1 MQTNGSV
8 IHFPKQSK
16 SAANTP
22 KQKPEKKKCTVLE
35 WLRSGYRFPH
45 ETTPLPKDRRKP

>member
-1 MQTNGSV
+1 MQTNGSL

-16 SAANTP
+16 STPETP
-22 KQKPEKKKCTVLE
+22 KKKPEKKSTVLE

-45 ETTPLPKDRRKP
+45 KVTPLPKPKERQ